1 MSLGLTPSARSM
13 WAGSGS
19 VCEGRLAETSIF
31 SVLHAEGGSLFG
43 DELFADLFS
52 TRGRPSVPPRIVAT
66 VMVLQR
72 LFGLSDREA
81 VEAFEFDARWKWA
94 AGGLDLDYGGFAHT
108 VLVDMRARLAASVRP
123 RRIFEVTLGAA
134 KEAGLVGHRRVLDS
148 TPLYDAVATM
158 DTVTLVRSAI
168 RGLLKVADPQ
178 LEDDLRGV
186 LVRHDDYRRA
196 GKPTCDWDD
205 AEARTALVDELA
217 RDAYAVLGLLH
228 GRDVTP
234 EVAEAARL
242 VATVVGQDIETGEDG
257 TFRII
262 RGTAADRVIS
272 IVDPETRH
280 GHKTAARHYDGYK
293 GHAAADPDSE
303 IVTDTRV
310 TPAHTPDAAAATDL
324 INDLINDEPENT
336 DRASDDTADDDTA
349 DDDTTVDN
357 TADDDAADDDT
368 VGGDPVPAPADK
380 PAPAGTDPADAEP
393 AAAPGGRGRP
403 EVYGDAAYGTGL
415 FLGLLLR
422 AGIIANTKVQPPVN
436 TSGLFTKDAFNV
448 DTEAGTVTCPAG
460 ETAPIRL
467 DGNGTGDGTARFG
480 TACAGCPFAAQ
491 CTTAK
496 TGRTITVSRYH
507 DLLTA
512 ARARQAEPEWKAD
525 YRATR
530 PKIERKLAHLMRRP
544 HGGRRARMRG
554 TTKIDADFNLLAA
567 AVNLARLATLG
578 LTSTPTGWQTA

>member
-1 MSLGLTPSARSM
+1 
-13 WAGSGS
+13 
-19 VCEGRLAETSIF
+19 
-31 SVLHAEGGSLFG
+31 
-43 DELFADLFS
+43 
-52 TRGRPSVPPRIVAT
+52 
-66 VMVLQR
+66 
-72 LFGLSDREA
+72 
-81 VEAFEFDARWKWA
+81 
-94 AGGLDLDYGGFAHT
+94 
-108 VLVDMRARLAASVRP
+108 
-123 RRIFEVTLGAA
+123 
-134 KEAGLVGHRRVLDS
+134 
-148 TPLYDAVATM
+148 
-158 DTVTLVRSAI
+158 
-168 RGLLKVADPQ
+168 
-178 LEDDLRGV
+178 
-186 LVRHDDYRRA
+186 
-196 GKPTCDWDD
+196 
-205 AEARTALVDELA
+205 
-217 RDAYAVLGLLH
+217 VLGVLH
-228 GRDVTP
+228 GREVTP
-234 EVAEAARL
+234 EVAEAGRL

-257 TFRII
+257 TFRLI
-262 RGTAADRVIS
+262 RGPAADRVIS
-272 IVDPETRH
+272 MVAPETRH

-303 IVTDTRV
+303 IITDTRV
-310 TPAHTPDAAAATDL
+310 TPAHTPDASAATDL
-324 INDLINDEPENT
+324 INDLIDDDPENIDT
-336 DRASDDTADDDTA
+336 ASDDTTGG
-349 DDDTTVDN
+349 
-357 TADDDAADDDT
+357 DT
-368 VGGDPVPAPADK
+368 VLAPADG
-380 PAPAGTDPADAEP
+380 PAPAGTDPAGAEP

-436 TSGLFTKDAFNV
+436 TSGRFTKDAFNV

-460 ETAPIRL
+460 ETVPIRL

-491 CTTAK
+491 CTNAK

-530 PKIERKLAHLMRRP
+530 PKIERKLAHLMRRR

>member
-1 MSLGLTPSARSM
+1 VA
-13 WAGSGS
+13 AK
-19 VCEGRLAETSIF
+19 SIF
-31 SVLHAEGGSLFG
+31 SVLHAEGGTLFG

-134 KEAGLVGHRRVLDS
+134 KDAGLVGHRRVLDS
-148 TPLYDAVATM
+148 TPLYDAVTTM

-168 RGLLKVADPQ
+168 RQLLRVADPA

-186 LVRHDDYRRA
+186 LVRDDDYRRA
-196 GKPTCDWDD
+196 GKPVCDWDD
-205 AEARTALVDELA
+205 VEARTALVDQLA
-217 RDAYAVLGLLH
+217 RDAYAVLGVLH
-228 GRDVTP
+228 GREVTP
-234 EVAEAARL
+234 EVADAGRL
-242 VATVVGQDIETGEDG
+242 VATVVGQDIETGDDG

-272 IVDPETRH
+272 IVDPEARH

-303 IVTDTRV
+303 IITDTRV
-310 TPAHTPDAAAATDL
+310 TPAHTPDAVAATDL
-324 INDLINDEPENT
+324 IGDLTDDEPEN
-336 DRASDDTADDDTA
+336 ASTDDTATDGDTATDDTA
-349 DDDTTVDN
+349 TDG
-357 TADDDAADDDT
+357 AA
-368 VGGDPVPAPADK
+368 GGGEAGGGPAGGGPAPADG
-380 PAPAGTDPADAEP
+380 PLPAGTDPAGSEP
-393 AAAPGGRGRP
+393 AADAGGRRRP

-415 FLGLLLR
+415 FLQLLLR

-436 TSGLFTKDAFNV
+436 TSGLFAKDAFGVNT
-448 DTEAGTVTCPAG
+448 DAGTVTCPAG
-460 ETAPIRL
+460 KTAPIRP
-467 DGNGTGDGTARFG
+467 DSNGTGDGTARFG
-480 TACAGCPFAAQ
+480 TACATCPFAAQ

-496 TGRTITVSRYH
+496 AGRTIRVSRYH
-507 DLLTA
+507 DLLTS
-512 ARARQAEPEWKAD
+512 ARARQADPAWKAD

-530 PKIERKLAHLMRRP
+530 PKIERKLAHLMRRR

-567 AVNLARLATLG
+567 ATNLARLATLG
-578 LTSTPTGWQTA
+578 LTTTPTGWQTP